1 VANYSTNDVSFEDRL
16 TGISV
21 GVQILV
27 LHQLQNFIETKNIS
41 EEEFRTVLYW
51 FCDWGYDVP
60 FILAKYD
67 YFESGMD
74 YDAAVNDI
82 ESIQEGYET
91 IELKKMVFIISAL
104 VMELEVQIERS
115 QSALEGTFQSSICMK
130 GGVVSAR

>member
-1 VANYSTNDVSFEDRL
+1 MANYSTNDVSFEDRL

-27 LHQLQNFIETKNIS
+27 LHQLRDFIEAKSIS
-41 EEEFRTVLYW
+41 ETDFRTVLFW
-51 FCDWGYDVP
+51 FDEWNLDVP

-74 YDAAVNDI
+74 YDDAVGYI

-104 VMELEVQIERS
+104 AMELEAQIERS
-115 QSALEGTFQSSICMK
+115 QKALEGTFQSSISMN
-130 GGVVSAR
+130 GGVVSAK